1 VNGGIEQIGPY
12 RLLEV
17 LGEGGMGVV
26 YRAEQL
32 EPVRREVALKL
43 IRAGIASD
51 IVVRRFESER
61 QALAVMEHP
70 SIARVYDGG
79 VTADGHPYFVME
91 LVRGVPLL
99 EYCDAHQLGL
109 ADRIQ
114 LFAQVCRAVQHAHQ
128 KGVIHRDLK
137 PSNILVADT
146 DGVPLAK
153 VIDFGI
159 ARAVEAGADVARLTM
174 ADEMIGTP
182 AYMSPEQMEP
192 GMDIDTRSDVYS
204 LGVVLYELFT
214 GTLPFDDT
222 AYRGIAAFAAVQVR
236 EPPTPGQRIS
246 RLGASA
252 AEMAA
257 RRNSD
262 PAGLARALRGDLD
275 WIVMKALDKER
286 DRRYESANAM
296 ALDLE
301 RALANEPVLARA
313 PTTTYRMRKFV
324 RRHAVGVASSVVI
337 VALMLGGIVLQAVQA
352 RRVAEARD
360 EAVVRRTQ
368 AEGLIDFM
376 LGDLWE
382 KLEPVGRLEILD
394 DVGERAVAYFAEVD
408 PSQVSDDEV
417 GSRSRMLYNIGSV
430 RMRQGHLVTA
440 TRAFEESLRLARA
453 LRDRAPDDPDRQ
465 FALGQSEFWVGSGYL
480 RQARYDEAAA
490 HFGAYRD
497 ISLALVAR
505 DSSNSTWLQE
515 LGYSHTNLG
524 AVELFRDHA
533 AAAAAEFRRAMEV
546 KERVLA
552 GAPEDRRLRYDV
564 ARAYYN
570 LGEAQMVSGEL
581 LGARQAFDTD
591 LALKR
596 ELLGLD
602 PTNATWRNTYLNSL
616 ISRASVL
623 SYLGEPDSAWG
634 HLKELESLLS
644 EMRRGDPVNRDWRR
658 SEAIGR
664 IRQADI
670 LVERGAPAAA
680 RPLVESAVAA
690 MEALVASDT
699 RAQDRSDLAQTRIV
713 EGRLLLRQGDAVR
726 ALESAR
732 VALTL
737 LADGSAGGDAR
748 SVARNRLLGLVIEGR
763 ALAALGRSGE
773 AQARWTAIAERAA
786 PMLER
791 GGEPAVLA
799 ALVEARL
806 ALGDRAGADP
816 LLARL
821 RSASFRETGFVQR
834 LRELGVTY

>member
-1 VNGGIEQIGPY
+1 MNDGNEQIGPY

-79 VTADGHPYFVME
+79 VTAEGHPYFVME

-99 EYCDAHQLGL
+99 DYCDAHRLGL

-137 PSNILVADT
+137 PSNILVTDT
-146 DGVPLAK
+146 DGEPLAK

-214 GTLPFDDT
+214 GNLPFDDT

-246 RLGASA
+246 RLGVAAS
-252 AEMAA
+252 EMAA

-262 PAGLARALRGDLD
+262 PAGLVRALRGDLD
-275 WIVMKALDKER
+275 WIVMKALEKER
-286 DRRYESANAM
+286 DRRYETANAI

-324 RRHAVGVASSVVI
+324 RRHAVGVASTVVI

-408 PSQVSDDEV
+408 PSQFSDDEV

-430 RMRQGHLVTA
+430 RMRQGNLVAA

-453 LRDRAPDDPDRQ
+453 LRDRAPEDPDRQ

-480 RQARYDEAAA
+480 RQARYEEAAE

-497 ISLALVAR
+497 ISLALVAH
-505 DSSNSTWLQE
+505 DPSSGTWLQE

-524 AVELFRDHA
+524 AVELFRDRA
-533 AAAAAEFRRAMEV
+533 AAATVEFRRAMEV
-546 KERVLA
+546 KEQVLA

-570 LGEAQMVSGEL
+570 LGEAQILSGDL
-581 LGARQAFDTD
+581 VGARQALDAD
-591 LALKR
+591 LAIKR

-616 ISRASVL
+616 ISRSTVL

-634 HLKELESLLS
+634 HLKELDSLLT

-664 IRQADI
+664 MRQADI
-670 LVERGAPAAA
+670 LVGRGMPAAA
-680 RPLVESAVAA
+680 RPLVDSAVAA

-713 EGRLLLRQGDAVR
+713 EGRLLLRQGEAER
-726 ALESAR
+726 ALASASA
-732 VALTL
+732 ALTL

-748 SVARNRLLGLVIEGR
+748 NMARNRLLGLVIEGR
-763 ALAALGRSGE
+763 AFALLGRSGE
-773 AQARWTAIAERAA
+773 AQARWKMIADRAA
-786 PMLER
+786 PTLER

-799 ALVEARL
+799 ALIEARL
-806 ALGDRAGADP
+806 ALGDRAGAD
-816 LLARL
+816 LLLTRL
-821 RSASFRETGFVQR
+821 RSTRFRETGFVQR